1 MDTSSVR
8 AHRLSRV
15 EYEGLIDKGVFRPD
29 ERLEL
34 IGGRLIVREPQRT
47 PDATAIELAL
57 DALKEAF
64 GRHWRVRI
72 QLPVALD
79 DQSEPEPDLAVA
91 PGGPRDYVRYHPTRP
106 ALIVE
111 VAETTLAFDREEKGS
126 LSARARALDY
136 WIVNLVDR
144 VLEVYRDPAPAGEAV
159 YGWHYVSMAT
169 LQAGDVVSPL
179 AAPHARIRIADLL
192 P

>member
-8 AHRLSRV
+8 AHRWSRL

-34 IGGRLIVREPQRT
+34 IGGSLIVREPQRT
-47 PDATAIELAL
+47 PHATAIELAL

-64 GRHWRVRI
+64 GREWRVRI

-79 DQSEPEPDLAVA
+79 DESEPEPDVAVA
-91 PGGPRDYVRYHPTRP
+91 PGGPRDYVRSHPTRP

-111 VAETTLAFDREEKGS
+111 VAETTLAFDREQKGS
-126 LSARARALDY
+126 LYARARIVDY

-144 VLEVYRDPAPAGEAV
+144 VLEVYRDPAPAAEAV
-159 YGWHYVSMAT
+159 YGWRYTSVAT
-169 LQAGDVVSPL
+169 LQSGEVISPL
-179 AAPHARIRIADLL
+179 AARHARIRIADLL